1 MLQAFMHAC
10 SHTCAHTYACI
21 HASTHTHAHT
31 HIHSYTCMPAHVPV
45 LFLCE
50 LFCLCLCI
58 HVCNPQLKYCQ
69 RCCRSPRNTSAAGQ
83 GAEAHLA
90 RSGQSPDHD
99 HQSAETDETENAK
112 TGKRRE
118 GDPLPRRTGRR
129 RKAGGVEI
137 AQPARRETG
146 GTGTETEIEGDDD
159 GIVISQMKEFSLTEG
174 CVVIKKKRNW
184 GGGRFSWLL
193 FKNKMLLL
201 QQVPFTC
208 TFRCCFLRRTFPIQA

>member
-1 MLQAFMHAC
+1 MHT
-10 SHTCAHTYACI
+10 HTFI
-21 HASTHTHAHT
+21 HTHACLHT
-31 HIHSYTCMPAHVPV
+31 CQCFSCVNCFVFVYA
-45 LFLCE
+45 
-50 LFCLCLCI
+50 
-58 HVCNPQLKYCQ
+58 CNPQLKYCQ
-69 RCCRSPRNTSAAGQ
+69 CCYRSPRNTSAAGQ

-112 TGKRRE
+112 TGKRR

-137 AQPARRETG
+137 AQLARRETG
-146 GTGTETEIEGDDD
+146 GTGTETEIEGDD
-159 GIVISQMKEFSLTEG
+159 GIVISHMKEFSLIEG

-184 GGGRFSWLL
+184 GGGWFSWLL
-193 FKNKMLLL
+193 FKNKLLLL
-201 QQVPFTC
+201 QKVPFTC